1 MTRRWKPPSKRPPS
15 PNRLNIDIIVSIS
28 WGMTKETVDVLIVG
42 AGLSGIGAAVHL
54 SKRCPIKSVAIVEA
68 RERLGGTWD
77 LFKYPGIRSD
87 SDMYTLGYNFK
98 PWTARKAIA
107 DAPSIMTYLHE
118 TVVEYDLGDKIR
130 FNRKVVNASWS
141 SENAQWTVSLAHGDG
156 SSSTIYC
163 NFLHMCSGYYS
174 YDEGHNPDFAGKADF
189 GGQIIHPQ
197 FWPENLDYAGKKIV
211 VIGSGATAVTLVP
224 SMAGT
229 ASHVT
234 MLQRSPT
241 YIVSLPGE
249 DKWALRFRKV
259 LPSKLAYLLTRWKNV
274 LWGIFTFN
282 LARSKPHVFKKQ
294 LLDMVK
300 EEMGSNTDMTHFT
313 PSYNPWD
320 QRLCLVPDSDLFAS
334 IKSGAAS
341 IITDQIEKFTKQG
354 ILLKS
359 GKTLEADIIV
369 TATGLKMLTGGSA
382 AIEVDGRPVV
392 FGETIN
398 YKGVMFSGVPNFGMT
413 MGYTNASWTLKAD
426 LTSEYVCRLI
436 NHMDKNNTPI
446 ATPTLPAD
454 GSIGTEPMLDFTS
467 GYVQRAIKD
476 LPKQGDRKPWRLNQN
491 YPKDIVNLRHK
502 AIDDGTLV
510 FSKAGPVTAQSP
522 TGAELPAAVAA

>member
-1 MTRRWKPPSKRPPS
+1 M
-15 PNRLNIDIIVSIS
+15 L
-28 WGMTKETVDVLIVG
+28 DVLIVG

-54 SKRCPIKSVAIVEA
+54 TKRCAGKSFAIVEG

-77 LFKYPGIRSD
+77 LFRYPGIRSD

-107 DAPSIMTYLHE
+107 DAPSILKYLHE
-118 TVVEYDLGDKIR
+118 TVDEYKLEDKIR

-141 SENAQWTVSLAHGDG
+141 SKEALWTVSLKHGDG
-156 SSSTIYC
+156 SSSTIKC

-174 YDEGHNPDFAGKADF
+174 YDEAHSPDFPGKEAF
-189 GGQIIHPQ
+189 AGQIVHPQ
-197 FWPENLDYAGKKIV
+197 FWPETIDYAGKKIV

-224 SMAGT
+224 SLAET

-249 DKWALRFRKV
+249 DKWALRFRKFM
-259 LPSKLAYLLTRWKNV
+259 PGELAYLLTRWKNV
-274 LWGIFTFN
+274 LWGLFTFN
-282 LARSKPHVFKKQ
+282 LARNKPKAFKKRI
-294 LLDMVK
+294 LDMVK
-300 EEMGSNTDMTHFT
+300 EEMGEGVDMTHFT

-320 QRLCLVPDSDLFAS
+320 QRLCLVPDSDLFSA
-334 IKSGAAS
+334 IKSGKAS
-341 IITDQIEKFTKQG
+341 VVTDQIERFTETG
-354 ILLKS
+354 IVLQS
-359 GKTLEADIIV
+359 GETLEADIIV

-382 AIEVDGRPVV
+382 AIEVDGEPVV
-392 FGETIN
+392 FGKKIN

-436 NHMDKNNTPI
+436 NFMDKNGTPI

-454 GSIGTEPMLDFTS
+454 GSVGTEPMLDFTS

-502 AIDDGTLV
+502 TVDDGVMV
-510 FSKAGPVTAQSP
+510 FAKPGSISFGSTQDAKQI
-522 TGAELPAAVAA
+522 EPATT

>member
-1 MTRRWKPPSKRPPS
+1 ME
-15 PNRLNIDIIVSIS
+15 NEIL
-28 WGMTKETVDVLIVG
+28 DVLIVG

-54 SKRCPIKSVAIVEA
+54 TKRCAGKSFAIVEG

-77 LFKYPGIRSD
+77 LFRYPGIRSD

-107 DAPSIMTYLHE
+107 DAPSILNYLHE
-118 TVVEYDLGDKIR
+118 TVDEYKLEDKIR

-141 SENAQWTVSLAHGDG
+141 SKEALWTVSLKHGDG
-156 SSSTIYC
+156 SDSTIKC

-174 YDEGHNPDFAGKADF
+174 YDEAHSPDFPGKEAF
-189 GGQIIHPQ
+189 AGQIVHPQ
-197 FWPENLDYAGKKIV
+197 FWPETIDYAGKKVV

-224 SMAGT
+224 SMAET
-229 ASHVT
+229 AGHVT

-259 LPSKLAYLLTRWKNV
+259 LPGKLAYLFTRWKNV
-274 LWGIFTFN
+274 LWGLFTFN
-282 LARSKPHVFKKQ
+282 LARNKPKAFKKRI
-294 LLDMVK
+294 LDMVK
-300 EEMGSNTDMTHFT
+300 EEMGEGVDMTHFT

-320 QRLCLVPDSDLFAS
+320 QRLCLVPDSDLFSA
-334 IKSGAAS
+334 IKSGKAS
-341 IITDQIEKFTKQG
+341 VVTDQIERFTEAG
-354 ILLKS
+354 IELKS
-359 GKTLEADIIV
+359 GETLEADIIV

-382 AIEVDGRPVV
+382 AIDVDGEPVV
-392 FGETIN
+392 FGEKIN

-436 NHMDKNNTPI
+436 NFMDKNGTPI

-454 GSIGTEPMLDFTS
+454 GSVGTEPMLDFTS

-491 YPKDIVNLRHK
+491 YPKDIINLRHK
-502 AIDDGTLV
+502 TVDDGVLV
-510 FSKAGPVTAQSP
+510 FSQAGKASLGSTQ
-522 TGAELPAAVAA
+522 GASTKESVAA

>member
-1 MTRRWKPPSKRPPS
+1 ME
-15 PNRLNIDIIVSIS
+15 NEIL
-28 WGMTKETVDVLIVG
+28 DVLIVG

-54 SKRCPIKSVAIVEA
+54 TKRCAGKSFAIVEG

-77 LFKYPGIRSD
+77 LFRYPGIRSD

-107 DAPSIMTYLHE
+107 DAPSILKYLHE
-118 TVVEYDLGDKIR
+118 TVDEYQLEDKIR
-130 FNRKVVNASWS
+130 FNQKVVNASWS
-141 SENAQWTVSLAHGDG
+141 SKEALWTVSLKHGDG
-156 SSSTIYC
+156 SGSTIKC

-174 YDEGHNPDFAGKADF
+174 YDEAHSPDFPGKEAF
-189 GGQIIHPQ
+189 AGQIVHPQ
-197 FWPENLDYAGKKIV
+197 FWPETIDYAGKKVV

-224 SMAGT
+224 SLAET
-229 ASHVT
+229 AEHVT

-249 DKWALRFRKV
+249 DKWALRFRKI
-259 LPSKLAYLLTRWKNV
+259 LPGKLAYMLTRWKNV
-274 LWGIFTFN
+274 LWGLFTFN
-282 LARSKPHVFKKQ
+282 LARNKPKAFKKRI
-294 LLDMVK
+294 LDMVK
-300 EEMGSNTDMTHFT
+300 EEMGEGVDMTHFT

-320 QRLCLVPDSDLFAS
+320 QRLCLVPDSDLFSA
-334 IKSGAAS
+334 IKSGKAS
-341 IITDQIEKFTKQG
+341 VVTDQIERFTETG
-354 ILLKS
+354 IELKS
-359 GKTLEADIIV
+359 GEMLEADIIV

-382 AIEVDGRPVV
+382 AIEVDGKPVV
-392 FGETIN
+392 FGEKIN

-436 NHMDKNNTPI
+436 NFMHKNGTPI

-454 GSIGTEPMLDFTS
+454 GSVGTEPMLDFTS

-491 YPKDIVNLRHK
+491 YPKDIINLRHK
-502 AIDDGTLV
+502 TVDDGVLV
-510 FSKAGPVTAQSP
+510 FAKAGSP
-522 TGAELPAAVAA
+522 SLKPSKDAPEKESVPA